1 MIRSNS
7 EYREALKQLEAGRR
21 QLAEQDAVLQSLGL
35 KPDEVQRGLAPI
47 VNFQRRLKVDVQR
60 YESLIAGR
68 LSESWDIRDIGILL
82 IEARIA
88 RQLSQRALAERLGV
102 HESQVSRDERNAYH
116 GIALER
122 AQQIL
127 EVLGVKISLLASIEP
142 AVREAP
148 VPLEMS
154 PSNLHMN
161 YVAPSKQ
168 RPKVIISSQDKARR
182 GRGHRPNGVA
192 A

>member
-7 EYREALKQLEAGRR
+7 EYKEALKQLEAGRC
-21 QLAEQDAVLQSLGL
+21 QIAEHEAALQSLGL
-35 KPDEVQRGLAPI
+35 KPEEVQRGLAPI
-47 VNFQRRLKVDVQR
+47 INFQKRLQVDVER
-60 YESLIAGR
+60 YASLTAGR
-68 LSESWDIRDIGILL
+68 LSETWDIRDIGLLL

-102 HESQVSRDERNAYH
+102 HESQVSRDERNSYH

-127 EVLGVKISLLASIEP
+127 EVLGVNVSLSASLES
-142 AVREAP
+142 ATRRDP

-154 PSNLHMN
+154 
-161 YVAPSKQ
+161 
-168 RPKVIISSQDKARR
+168 SS
-182 GRGHRPNGVA
+182 HVT
-192 A
+192 